1 MIRAEIDDNDKN
13 IVVTEA
19 IGKKSGLTLEMIALV
34 AHLCMLIGDETSIG
48 AESVLYA
55 LNVSVADRI
64 MTEHKGIEIDRR
76 RLGMHLLMEDK

>member
-1 MIRAEIDDNDKN
+1 MIRAKINDNDKN
-13 IVVTEA
+13 MVVTEVK
-19 IGKKSGLTLEMIALV
+19 GTKSELTLEMIALV

-55 LNVSVADRI
+55 LNVSVANRI

-76 RLGMHLLMEDK
+76 RLGMYLLMEDK